1 MDTAYTVARWTGML
15 MLITAAGL
23 SLLVLLTVAQIA
35 FTPGTVGIVQPINDF
50 LAAELPLLAA
60 TNNDVES
67 RIDVDPG
74 VRLMMVWVI
83 GVIGLIGAS
92 CILRALVGSG
102 IALLGFVQRRD

>member
-1 MDTAYTVARWTGML
+1 MDTAYSLARWAGML
-15 MLITAAGL
+15 MLATAAGL
-23 SLLVLLTVAQIA
+23 SLLVLLTIAQIA
-35 FTPGTVGIVQPINDF
+35 FTPESVGIVQPINDF

-60 TNNDVES
+60 TNNGEES
-67 RIDVDPG
+67 RFDVDPG

-102 IALLGFVQRRD
+102 IALLRFVRHHE